1 MRCPELWAGNA
12 RLRSGSRCGPKRPI
26 VPTDTRTAATQQPG
40 TMAST
45 NRFRFKMA
53 HCRGGLL
60 ITRLKIWSKGRSAG
74 QNHVF
79 MNTRPC
85 NRSARSA
92 ATHVPIGPPQSWP
105 ITMNPS
111 SCRWSTSLPTSSAC
125 SAGCEAIPLRAVGEA
140 EAWIVHCDTPEA
152 AAQGQ
157 DYLAIEEAPGGIAVA
172 HQDRPAGAF
181 VNVVHADA
189 VGFEP
194 ARLEGEHLA

>member
-1 MRCPELWAGNA
+1 MGRASRVSERLAAALAMRCPELWAGNA

-92 ATHVPIGPPQSWP
+92 
-105 ITMNPS
+105 
-111 SCRWSTSLPTSSAC
+111 C